1 MSEDTS
7 AKEGVSWTLP
17 ILLLVAV
24 LFGGRLSFLSSP
36 APEPET
42 KSEEVSGAIEANSI
56 PSGDGIV
63 SQRSQLWI
71 DPLKGLEKIKP
82 ELDAEK
88 RAERFQNLL
97 ADLTPRPRIES
108 IVEGNPVYAVD
119 SPRRSGLLMMPVLLS
134 GGNGE
139 DAIKRRK
146 NTREAVVQSLMS
158 QGYRLQ
164 YPDRL
169 SYMQLPFQIG
179 LGAGRNRF
187 HHVVVPFKLYTY
199 RPGTEDQGA
208 RTTNGYE
215 KVLVLYLDQSQ
226 LGNDPLCAL
235 AQLCTGVFL
244 PLSNEENVRGV
255 YGSIVSRP
263 PNGTTGSPESNQR
276 DESVAGESTS
286 WFRRIIHYAAED
298 NQLVSDDQKSRVLE
312 LIKRKVGLAVIGP
325 ANSDGLFA
333 MLRDDARWDRMN
345 TELIQDIEKSATSTS
360 EEDKPGRSEIDKQIE
375 REKKYGFILRSEF
388 FARVFNTAALFS
400 ARSTIDRSTI
410 ILQDD
415 RTLSSEVRN
424 NGSFQFHDCGL
435 RIAHMIGT
443 DHDLAIAIQRE
454 LQLRFSWPSIE
465 RGRLL
470 LITERDTLYGT
481 YVVKPFQKLGL
492 PADRIHCVRY
502 LKSNIDRSDLSDRSI
517 QSQLDSEIDLIRQNS
532 GTENDRSRYLAIGVF
547 GSSTESKIEIL
558 KCVRGLFPSAVLFT
572 TDVEN
577 SLLYRRDP
585 DLQNVLVAGHY
596 GLSLNPRLKLQVP
609 GFRTGYQTSAFLS
622 CLAALRSRVIDDA
635 FPVRAKDIDHSIRS
649 KLDPWG
655 RSEEMEPVLHPVVF
669 EIGRFQ
675 PYQFAPTKNQFAAVS
690 GPLAASVQTVAAE
703 RLSDRWDALLWF
715 LMLLFACVLLAT
727 LIAQL
732 DHNVSEKVVQ
742 AWKTIRRWGKATRY
756 VAAISPP
763 KDPTDEKTKVTAVEI
778 SFLIV
783 FAFLIL
789 LFALMIVSDQS
800 ASGEPIGIGNGISI
814 WPSIW
819 MLAACGAIAG
829 VLIPWSQIRIAEERK
844 QFEAAIEWNK
854 HARTQ
859 LEAIREDQSDEEFE
873 MESEQDTKLDQTI
886 SGYRDHLG
894 KSNFGKVFFTSIL
907 LSGLAIVSAWILDVD
922 LSPPSRGL
930 AATLTAWG
938 VQLLVALATITFV
951 CQATL
956 NVSRARETT
965 TKWLKYIDRGLR
977 KTCQEI
983 DAEDQQTNSGG
994 LRKRSDLWQRAAIQ
1008 SRSAWETIELVGNH
1022 SQIVSRPVEAAA
1034 IIVLIFGVSRTRL
1047 FDAWA
1052 ANTAT
1057 LVLLLIVLSICI
1069 VFSAYLRSD
1078 LRKRRRDI
1086 LSTIRKMSL
1095 SAELSGQAADEK
1107 HADDLKTYEKA
1118 ISSVSKGA
1126 FQSNITNP
1134 VLRAAVYAVAGFSTA
1149 LSQWISVSLF
1159 R

>member
-244 PLSNEENVRGV
+244 PLKDQTEVETVF
-255 YGSIVSRP
+255 GSTFSRP
-263 PNGTTGSPESNQR
+263 PGSDRKTENSADQANI
-276 DESVAGESTS
+276 A
-286 WFRRIIHYAAED
+286 RRILNKHLKFGQSRDA
-298 NQLVSDDQKSRVLE
+298 NDDMFE
-312 LIKRKVGLAVIGP
+312 PIKRKVGLAAIGP
-325 ANSDGLFA
+325 ATSDGLFA
-333 MLRDDARWDRMN
+333 MLRDDARWDRLN
-345 TELIQDIEKSATSTS
+345 NLVTEKIEERYPSEKTPFGLQETIDEEIQ
-360 EEDKPGRSEIDKQIE
+360 
-375 REKKYGFILRSEF
+375 REKNFGFILRSEF
-388 FARVFNTAALFS
+388 FSKVYNSAALFS

-410 ILQDD
+410 ILQND

-424 NGSFQFHDCGL
+424 NGNFQFHDCGL

-532 GTENDRSRYLAIGVF
+532 GIENDRSRYLAIGVF

-558 KCVRGLFPSAVLFT
+558 KCVRDLFPSAVLFT

-585 DLQNVLVAGHY
+585 SLQNVLVAGHY
-596 GLSLNPRLKLQVP
+596 GLSLNPRLQLQVP
-609 GFRTGYQTSAFLS
+609 GFRTGYQTSTFLS
-622 CLAALRSRVIDDA
+622 CLAALRSRVIDEA

-669 EIGRFQ
+669 EVGRFQ
-675 PYQFAPTKNQFAAVS
+675 PYQFAPTKSQFAAIA
-690 GPLAASVQTVAAE
+690 GPLTTSVQTVAAE
-703 RLSDRWDALLWF
+703 RLSDRWDAWLWLF
-715 LMLLFACVLLAT
+715 MLLFACVLFTA

-732 DHNVSEKVVQ
+732 DHSVARKLEMSGRTIGQWMETWNRIVS
-742 AWKTIRRWGKATRY
+742 IRRGAGGSYK
-756 VAAISPP
+756 P
-763 KDPTDEKTKVTAVEI
+763 KKFSGMEN
-778 SFLIV
+778 SV
-783 FAFLIL
+783 FCVLGL
-789 LFALMIVSDQS
+789 LAGLFVLMILSDQS
-800 ASGEPIGIGNGISI
+800 TNGEPIGIGNGISI
-814 WPSIW
+814 WPSVWI
-819 MLAACGAIAG
+819 LAFCGAVAAIL
-829 VLIPWSQIRIAEERK
+829 VPWTRQRIADEKETVRAVAVKVGSAFDHQPKSEDRNSENTPDDKPDDEGLKESMEEY
-844 QFEAAIEWNK
+844 
-854 HARTQ
+854 
-859 LEAIREDQSDEEFE
+859 
-873 MESEQDTKLDQTI
+873 
-886 SGYRDHLG
+886 YRQLG
-894 KSNFGKVFFTSIL
+894 KGNYGKVFFTSFL
-907 LSGLAIVSAWILDVD
+907 LSSFAIIASWILDVD
-922 LSPPSRGL
+922 LSPPARGL
-930 AATLTAWG
+930 IAVLTAWG
-938 VQLLVALATITFV
+938 VQLLVAFTTITFV
-951 CQATL
+951 CQACFT
-956 NVSRARETT
+956 VSNAREAT
-965 TKWLKYIDRGLR
+965 TKWLKKIDGELHQTCNKIISMQSKSDMSERGR
-977 KTCQEI
+977 K
-983 DAEDQQTNSGG
+983 
-994 LRKRSDLWQRAAIQ
+994 DLWDQAIAQ
-1008 SRSAWETIELVGNH
+1008 VRTSWELVNLVGNH
-1022 SQIVSRPVEAAA
+1022 SQIVSRPVESAS

-1052 ANTAT
+1052 ASTAM
-1057 LVLLLIVLSICI
+1057 LALLLVVLGICI
-1069 VFSAYLRSD
+1069 VFSVYLRSD
-1078 LRKRRRDI
+1078 LRKKRLDI
-1086 LSTIRKMSL
+1086 LSTIKKMSL
-1095 SAELSGQAADEK
+1095 SAELSGRAADEK